1 MKIYL
6 RKVDKQCIEKQISIK
21 QYILH
26 GFFGSAKDQEIISM
40 KGTLSNESSE
50 VKILTSTDPRLGGDI
65 KKIINAEVA
74 EIVQTEPSYQ
84 LSINDI
90 LLFAYI
96 GSKKYMLEIITKN
109 DARYQVLLD
118 LVNNPQFKTRNG
130 WDNLHLLAYSDSEE
144 TNFLNNTSNND
155 SVEIDE
161 NLREKGGEN
170 IILYGVPGSGK
181 SHTIKIKYPQNEY
194 IFEKLVFHPDYS
206 YSDFV
211 GQIMPIVKD
220 EIVSYDFIPG
230 PFTNILKKAYNNPSS
245 KYILVIDE
253 INRGNAPAI
262 FGEVFQL
269 LDRDKDG
276 NSNYTI
282 NNDNIA
288 KIVYK
293 GNTQRHIK
301 IPSNLW
307 IIATMN
313 TSDQNV
319 FTLDTAFQRRFSMQ
333 LIRNSF
339 DKNKKEF
346 ESEEKYNEYKNFID
360 KKILNTDVTWQ
371 KFCKTINSIIS
382 KSDNDVNSMEDKR
395 LGVFF
400 VRNDDLESK
409 EKFAHKVLKY
419 LWDDVFKFDKDKLF
433 NKNKYHT
440 LEEVIERFVN
450 EDGKSQFDIFIDDV
464 KAMLYV

>member
-6 RKVDKQCIEKQISIK
+6 RKIDKQCIIKQISIK
-21 QYILH
+21 KYILRD
-26 GFFGSAKDQEIISM
+26 FFNNAQDQEIVSM
-40 KGTLSNESSE
+40 VGALSNQNGN
-50 VKILTSTDPRLGGDI
+50 VKILTATDPRLGGEI
-65 KKIINAEVA
+65 KNIINAEVDK
-74 EIVQTEPSYQ
+74 IIQTDPSYQ
-84 LSINDI
+84 LSIDDI

-96 GSKKYMLEIITKN
+96 ESKKYILEIITKK
-109 DARYQVLLD
+109 DARCQVLLD
-118 LVNNPQFKTRNG
+118 LINNPQFKTRNG
-130 WDNLHLLAYSDSEE
+130 WDNLHLLTYSDSEE
-144 TNFLNNTSNND
+144 SNFINDASSN
-155 SVEIDE
+155 SVEINE

-181 SHTIKIKYPQNEY
+181 SHTIRIKYPQNEY

-220 EIVSYDFIPG
+220 EIVSYEFIPG
-230 PFTNILKKAYNNPSS
+230 PFTNILKKAYNNPSR
-245 KYILVIDE
+245 KYVLVIDE

-276 NSNYTI
+276 NSNYAI

-288 KIVYK
+288 KIVYE
-293 GNTQRHIK
+293 GDTQRHIK

-339 DKNKKEF
+339 DKNKEEF

-382 KSDNDVNSMEDKR
+382 KSNNDINSMEDKR

-400 VRNDDLESK
+400 VKTDDLESK

-440 LEEVIERFVN
+440 LEEVIKGFVD
-450 EDGKSQFDIFIDDV
+450 EDGKSQFDIFIDDI
-464 KAMLYV
+464 KDMLYV

>member
-6 RKVDKQCIEKQISIK
+6 RKIDKQCIIKQISIK
-21 QYILH
+21 KYILCD
-26 GFFGSAKDQEIISM
+26 FFNNAQDQEIVSM
-40 KGTLSNESSE
+40 VGALSNQNGN
-50 VKILTSTDPRLGGDI
+50 VKILTATDPRLGGEI
-65 KKIINAEVA
+65 KNIINAEVKKII
-74 EIVQTEPSYQ
+74 ETDPNYQ
-84 LSINDI
+84 LSIDDI

-96 GSKKYMLEIITKN
+96 ESKKYILEIITKK

-118 LVNNPQFKTRNG
+118 LINNPQFKTRNG
-130 WDNLHLLAYSDSEE
+130 WDNLHLLTYSDSEE
-144 TNFLNNTSNND
+144 SNFLNDASSN
-155 SVEIDE
+155 SVEINE

-181 SHTIKIKYPQNEY
+181 SHTIRIKYPQNEY

-220 EIVSYDFIPG
+220 EIVSYEFIPG
-230 PFTNILKKAYNNPSS
+230 PFTNILKKAYNNPSR
-245 KYILVIDE
+245 KYVLVIDE

-276 NSNYTI
+276 NSNYAI

-288 KIVYK
+288 KIVYE
-293 GNTQRHIK
+293 GDTQRHIK

-339 DKNKKEF
+339 DKNKEEF

-382 KSDNDVNSMEDKR
+382 KSNNDINSMEDKR

-400 VRNDDLESK
+400 VKTDDLESK

-440 LEEVIERFVN
+440 LEEVIKGFVD
-450 EDGKSQFDIFIDDV
+450 EDGKSQFDIFIDDI
-464 KAMLYV
+464 KDMLYV

>member
-6 RKVDKQCIEKQISIK
+6 RKIDKQCIIKQISIK
-21 QYILH
+21 KYILRD
-26 GFFGSAKDQEIISM
+26 FFNNAQDQEIVSM
-40 KGTLSNESSE
+40 VGALSNQNGN
-50 VKILTSTDPRLGGDI
+50 VKILTATDPRLGGEI
-65 KKIINAEVA
+65 KNIINAEVDK
-74 EIVQTEPSYQ
+74 IIQTDPSYQ
-84 LSINDI
+84 LSIDDI

-96 GSKKYMLEIITKN
+96 ESKKYILEIITKK

-118 LVNNPQFKTRNG
+118 LINNPQFKTRNG
-130 WDNLHLLAYSDSEE
+130 WDNLHLLTYSDSEE
-144 TNFLNNTSNND
+144 SNFINDASSN
-155 SVEIDE
+155 SVEINE

-170 IILYGVPGSGK
+170 IILYGVLGSGK
-181 SHTIKIKYPQNEY
+181 SHTIRIKYPQNEY

-220 EIVSYDFIPG
+220 EIVSYEFIPG
-230 PFTNILKKAYNNPSS
+230 PFTNILKKAYNNPSR
-245 KYILVIDE
+245 KYVLVIDE

-276 NSNYTI
+276 NSNYAI

-288 KIVYK
+288 KIVYE
-293 GNTQRHIK
+293 GDTQRHIK

-339 DKNKKEF
+339 DKNKEEF

-382 KSDNDVNSMEDKR
+382 KSNNDINSMEDKR

-400 VRNDDLESK
+400 VKTDDLESK

-440 LEEVIERFVN
+440 LEEVIKGFVD
-450 EDGKSQFDIFIDDV
+450 EDGKSQFDIFIDDI
-464 KAMLYV
+464 KDMLYV